1 MMPREIWFQLEKN
14 KRLNGWAFVLMMLMV
29 AFQERAGRISSQF
42 YCQKR
47 ADYAI
52 QWINGWSHVVIEDLG
67 SLPASSK

>member
-1 MMPREIWFQLEKN
+1 MMPREIWFQVEKN

-29 AFQERAGRISSQF
+29 AFQERAGRISSQL

-52 QWINGWSHVVIEDLG
+52 QWIIG
-67 SLPASSK
+67 